1 MNLKT
6 GQIKLYGK
14 QTEQRNEKYI
24 RVVKKHWT
32 QNAIEYYVSNWSS
45 RSRRNNEPETIFENI
60 MAETFPELMI
70 GTMPYIQ
77 DALQMTSRIKLK
89 EYHT

>member
-1 MNLKT
+1 MAS
-6 GQIKLYGK
+6 K
-14 QTEQRNEKYI
+14 QSKETKNT
-24 RVVKKHWT
+24 VVKKHWT
-32 QNAIEYYVSNWSS
+32 QNAIEYYVSKWSS